1 MARRSR
7 AREVV
12 LQLLYQRD
20 HNPQTDPAVVELFL
34 KRRLRDDPLE
44 AFAHTLYRG
53 AVEHRADIDQKL
65 AAVAENWS
73 VERMAAVDRN
83 ILRLG
88 AYELLH
94 QPDVPPKVAIDEA
107 VELAK
112 RFGAADSPAFVNGIL
127 DKLAASKHETPAK
140 EATPEAPAET

>member
-12 LQLLYQRD
+12 LQLLYLTD
-20 HNPQTDPAVVELFL
+20 HNPQVEPDGIRQFL
-34 KRRLRDDPLE
+34 RRRLRDNPLE
-44 AFAHTLYRG
+44 QFAESLYRG
-53 AVEHRADIDQKL
+53 TLEHRAAIDSRL

-88 AYELLH
+88 SYELLF
-94 QPDVPPKVAIDEA
+94 QPDTPLRVVIDES

-112 RFGAADSPAFVNGIL
+112 RYGTAESPAFVNGIL
-127 DKLAASKHETPAK
+127 DRLAAGRESKSE
-140 EATPEAPAET
+140 

>member
-12 LQLLYQRD
+12 LQLLYQQD
-20 HNPQTDPAVVELFL
+20 HNRQVEMLAVRQFVHA
-34 KRRLRDDPLE
+34 RLRDPQLE
-44 AFAHTLYRG
+44 KFATQLYQG
-53 AVEHRADIDQKL
+53 TMEHCREIDTQL

-88 AYELLH
+88 AYELLYH
-94 QPDVPPKVAIDEA
+94 AKTPPKVVIDEA
-107 VELAK
+107 IELAK
-112 RFGAADSPAFVNGIL
+112 RFGTAESPAFVNGIL
-127 DKLAASKHETPAK
+127 DRLAAGKPPA
-140 EATPEAPAET
+140 